1 MMQNKRFYL
10 RNSRIF
16 FINTPATHN
25 ALKIFVSRLFHET
38 NGFAPGRLE
47 MSDFQYRHGQDLF
60 RATGDGSILGELI
73 RLASENNWTLVP
85 SFDLSTSPGSMVSD
99 EVVETAMRHLD
110 EDLPKA
116 LEAGL
121 DGIFLIL
128 HGAMVADSFDDVEGH
143 LLARVAHHLQGRSVP
158 VAAVLDLHANV
169 SPAMAVHTNILV
181 AYRCNPHTDAV
192 EAGLRTVNLLVD
204 SIRDGNKFCT
214 HLLEA
219 PVILPPTGTASA
231 SEPMRGLLAI
241 ARCHECA
248 ELPAISVCPGFA
260 LADTPFTGLTFQ
272 LVAADSVDGR
282 EAANKASAE
291 LLAYAT
297 LHAGQGFPEEWSL
310 DDAMADAKER
320 AEFPTLIVEPADN
333 IGGGS
338 PGDATWVLEKF
349 IEHDIR
355 GAGVIL
361 AVPEAVAILQTHPV
375 GAEVEITVGGK
386 YPALSGPALTLN
398 AKILRHGDGT
408 FVVEDK
414 HSHMVSMCGTRIEM
428 GASTLVESNGI
439 TILLTTHPTAPMD
452 LGQWRC
458 MGVNP
463 EAFHWI
469 AIKAAV
475 AHRQAYDR
483 ITKRSYTVSTP
494 GPCTSDLIS
503 LPYKK
508 IRRPIF
514 PFDPLP
520 SPSPNTKTP

>member
-1 MMQNKRFYL
+1 
-10 RNSRIF
+10 
-16 FINTPATHN
+16 
-25 ALKIFVSRLFHET
+25 
-38 NGFAPGRLE
+38 
-47 MSDFQYRHGQDLF
+47 
-60 RATGDGSILGELI
+60 
-73 RLASENNWTLVP
+73 
-85 SFDLSTSPGSMVSD
+85 MVSD
-99 EVVETAMRHLD
+99 EVVETVLRHLD

-116 LEAGL
+116 LDAGL

-128 HGAMVADSFDDVEGH
+128 HGAMFAESHDDVEGH
-143 LLARVAHHLQGRSVP
+143 LLARVAHHLRGRSVP

-169 SPAMAVHTNILV
+169 SPAMAAHTNILV

-192 EAGLRTVNLLVD
+192 EAGLRTVQLLVD
-204 SIRDGNKFCT
+204 SIRDGNKLCT

-241 ARCHECA
+241 ARRCECA
-248 ELPAISVCPGFA
+248 KLPAISVCPGFA

-272 LVAADSVDGR
+272 LVAEDSPDGR
-282 EAANKASAE
+282 EAVHNVCAE
-291 LLAYAT
+291 LISYAT
-297 LHAGQGFPEEWSL
+297 LHAEQGFPEEWSL
-310 DDAMADAKER
+310 DDAMADAKQR
-320 AEFPTLIVEPADN
+320 IEFPTLIVEPADN

-349 IEHDIR
+349 LQHQID

-361 AVPEAVAILQTHPV
+361 AAPEVVTNLQAHPV
-375 GAEVEITVGGK
+375 GDEVEITVGGK
-386 YPALSGPALTLN
+386 YPSLSGPAVTI
-398 AKILRHGDGT
+398 KVRVLRHSDGT
-408 FVVEDK
+408 FDVEDK
-414 HSHMVSMCGTRIEM
+414 HSHMVSMRGTRIEM
-428 GASTLVESNGI
+428 GASTLVKSNGI
-439 TILLTTHPTAPMD
+439 TLLLTTRATAPMD

-463 EAFHWI
+463 EEFHWI
-469 AIKAAV
+469 GVKAAV

-483 ITKRSYTVSTP
+483 ITARSYTVSTA
-494 GPCTSDLIS
+494 GPCTSDLLS

-520 SPSPNTKTP
+520 NHSPNPKTP

>member
-1 MMQNKRFYL
+1 MQNNRFYL

-16 FINTPATHN
+16 FTDDQASRIT
-25 ALKIFVSRLFHET
+25 LKLFVSRLFHET

-47 MSDFQYRHGQDLF
+47 LGDFQYRHGEELF

-85 SFDLSTSPGSMVSD
+85 SFDLSASPGPMVSD
-99 EVVETAMRHLD
+99 EVVETALRHLD

-116 LEAGL
+116 LDAGL

-128 HGAMVADSFDDVEGH
+128 HGAMFAESHDDVEGH
-143 LLARVAHHLQGRSVP
+143 LLARVAHHLRGRSVP

-169 SPAMAVHTNILV
+169 SPAMAAHTNILV

-192 EAGLRTVNLLVD
+192 EAGLRTVNFLVD
-204 SIRDGNKFCT
+204 SIRDGNKLCT

-241 ARCHECA
+241 ARRHECA

-272 LVAADSVDGR
+272 LVAGDSPDGR

-297 LHAGQGFPEEWSL
+297 LHAGQGFAEEWSL
-310 DDAMADAKER
+310 DAAMADAKER

-361 AVPEAVAILQTHPV
+361 AASEAVAILQTHPA
-375 GAEVEITVGGK
+375 GDEVEITVGGK
-386 YPALSGPALTLN
+386 YPALSGPAVTLN

-408 FVVEDK
+408 FDVEDK
-414 HSHMVSMCGTRIEM
+414 HSHMVSMRGTRIEM
-428 GASTLVESNGI
+428 GASTLIESNGI
-439 TILLTTHPTAPMD
+439 TLLLTTRATAPMD
-452 LGQWRC
+452 LGQWRY

-463 EAFHWI
+463 EEFHWI
-469 AIKAAV
+469 GVKAAV

-494 GPCTSDLIS
+494 GPCTSDLLS

-508 IRRPIF
+508 IRRPVF

-520 SPSPNTKTP
+520 IHSPNTKTP